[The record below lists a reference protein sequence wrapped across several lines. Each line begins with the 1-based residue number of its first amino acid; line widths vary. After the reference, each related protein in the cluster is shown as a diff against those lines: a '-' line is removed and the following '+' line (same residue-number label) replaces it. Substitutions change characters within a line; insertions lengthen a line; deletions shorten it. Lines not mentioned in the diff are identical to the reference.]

1 MWASTHQA
9 LPGGWVLLHADR
21 GVGYQGLLLLLH
33 FAENVG
39 ILSPGRARWVLMH
52 AEAWDRDV
60 GYQGRTGR
68 RQMAGVRLSFCAQLC
83 KGQTGAGEG
92 CAQWACSFILWACA
106 CRNLLKQS
114 WGSKWGSRLY
124 GQEM

>member
-60 GYQGRTGR
+60 GYQGLLVIVICC
-68 RQMAGVRLSFCAQLC
+68 MPL
-83 KGQTGAGEG
+83 KM
-92 CAQWACSFILWACA
+92 WASTH
-106 CRNLLKQS
+106 
-114 WGSKWGSRLY
+114 
-124 GQEM
+124 